1 MREYEYFL
9 FENFDAEE
17 EANHPLNPRRFLG
30 QGTDPILSAVVQ
42 TPVGK
47 CSYAACCDQ
56 YGPELAQKLVDGG
69 ILCRNGDILTADC
82 PVFLRE
88 DAAVLHTEIR
98 SKTSAL
104 VDTLQGC
111 KNEIREWCAK
121 IDNGFS
127 VELNLY
133 HVLCGMVFDGAFF
146 DYLSDFGALATSRQ
160 HPSGLDYLTVI
171 YEKCEELQALSDGL
185 LCSYNRFVNE
195 KCALQSFGD
204 ARGNRFDFYRFF
216 RLMEQGSVPDQ
227 FKSAEICIKACSERL
242 NKDRILDEVVS
253 LAQTGNCAPTI
264 MELLELF
271 GYAENGVFCVPVYLP
286 EHRTIIRKVER
297 IVESHMGEA
306 MCELLAELAEKI
318 QITAVRHNVNRLEIA
333 NELYHI
339 VFGFINEEL
348 VARGLVAAPNDV
360 PGEGRYLKCIEL
372 Y

>member
-1 MREYEYFL
+1 MREFEYFL
-9 FENFDAEE
+9 FENFDADE
-17 EANHPLNPRRFLG
+17 EANNPLNPRRFLG
-30 QGTDPILSAVVQ
+30 RETDPILSAVVQ

-56 YGPELAQKLVDGG
+56 YGTDLVNKLINGG
-69 ILCRNGDILTADC
+69 ILFCNGETLTVAC

-88 DAAVLHTEIR
+88 DAAVLHREIR
-98 SKTSAL
+98 SKASAL
-104 VDTLQGC
+104 VDTLQDC
-111 KNEIREWCAK
+111 KDEIWKWCAK

-127 VELNLY
+127 VELNMY
-133 HVLCGMVFDGAFF
+133 HILCGMIFDGAFF

-160 HPSGLDYLTVI
+160 HLSGLDYLTVI
-171 YEKCEELQALSDGL
+171 YENCEELQSLSDGL

-216 RLMEQGSVPDQ
+216 RLIEQGDVPNQ
-227 FKSAEICIKACSERL
+227 FKSAETCIKACGERL

-253 LAQTGNCAPTI
+253 LAQTGSCIPAL

-297 IVESHMGEA
+297 IIESHMGEA
-306 MCELLAELAEKI
+306 MYELLAELAEKI
-318 QITAVRHNVNRLEIA
+318 RITAVRHNVNRMEIA

-348 VARGLVAAPNDV
+348 VARGLVAAPNDI
-360 PGEGRYLKCIEL
+360 PGEGRYLKCVEL